1 MPRNPN
7 KRSCAYP
14 ACRAWAMRGGTLCA
28 AHAGRVRVAKRP
40 PQEIA
45 AAPAPRPQE
54 MRVPTLDEEIALLAS
69 RRDWVD
75 EMLQERIKGPECE
88 PKEALRYLAV
98 LTQVGKSLATM
109 LVQRAATS
117 GAGELERFFEAVAR
131 RVEELQPGEEEA

>member
-7 KRSCAYP
+7 KRPCTYAG
-14 ACRAWAMRGGTLCA
+14 CRAWAMRGGTLCA

-40 PQEIA
+40 PQ
-45 AAPAPRPQE
+45 
-54 MRVPTLDEEIALLAS
+54 EIALLAS